1 VHGEIVVMEL
11 NDLLFTLGLTIPGV
25 SSLVEF
31 EYQRRTMLRSRASRS
46 CTAHMQRGVDFAL
59 KWRTPAALA
68 SGTCFAVGLCTV
80 SRCSPKTK
88 NALGAER
95 LLNRL
100 QRQRLLPGTTELWQ
114 GAPALVPA
122 PQSDRPAG

>member
-1 VHGEIVVMEL
+1 MMKSVVMEL

-46 CTAHMQRGVDFAL
+46 CTPHMQRGVDVAL
-59 KWRTPAALA
+59 KWRTRAALA
-68 SGTCFAVGLCTV
+68 SGPCFAVGLCTV

-100 QRQRLLPGTTELWQ
+100 QRQRLLPGNEELWRS
-114 GAPALVPA
+114 GPWTSAAP
-122 PQSDRPAG
+122 ST